1 MKNYDQSLE
10 IHHNS
15 KWSYFPDHPW
25 KTLFIGSPGWGKNDV
40 LLNLIKHQ
48 YLDFDKINF
57 SDKDAFKSKYQL
69 IFKGREKLGI
79 KTLKSR
85 KVFINSSNT
94 VDDIYE
100 NLEDYNWTNKTRV
113 LIVFD
118 EIIIDKESNKISCPN
133 VTKLILRGK
142 KLNI

>member
-1 MKNYDQSLE
+1 M
-10 IHHNS
+10 
-15 KWSYFPDHPW
+15 
-25 KTLFIGSPGWGKNDV
+25 

-100 NLEDYNWTNKTRV
+100 NLEDYN
-113 LIVFD
+113 
-118 EIIIDKESNKISCPN
+118 
-133 VTKLILRGK
+133 
-142 KLNI
+142 